1 MNPLPNN
8 RMENSILQQVIER
21 TVNGVIITDEAGF
34 TTWINQGFERIT
46 GFSADEI
53 LGKKPGAILQGP
65 DSDSHVVE
73 AMHLA
78 ISNAEPFD
86 VTILNYKK
94 NGETFWNYIECLP
107 LFENEIHTGFL
118 AIQTDVT
125 PSIIFQNQL
134 IEANKRAQEN
144 SERLLLA
151 FAGGLVGS
159 WDWNPTDDD
168 LYFHESWENLVGA
181 GPGTL
186 EHKIETW
193 VKRIHPDDVDLFTQQ
208 LSLVTRDKQDHFVSE
223 HRILCDQNQ
232 YRWTMARGQ
241 VVARDQHGNPTRMV
255 GVHLDISEQ
264 KRTQRLLDERNDL
277 LQTIL
282 DVIPFAVS
290 WKDAESRYL
299 GCNDMFIELTGLDK
313 RENVIGKTERE
324 FHITP
329 EEVEHILCEDRTIIE
344 SGLPLMHKIEN
355 RVSSKGEQKILDT
368 SKVPLRLYNGTTGL
382 LKISIDIT
390 ELEMARESLR
400 QNELQLRHSG
410 RMQAV
415 GKLAGGVAHEFN
427 NLLQAIRG
435 YVTFALDEVDSD
447 SMARSDLTQ
456 SITAIDR
463 AAKLTTQLL
472 RFSRVEEVE
481 KITCDPQNVIDDLR
495 VLLRPLLP
503 ENIAL
508 EYELSPQ
515 LPQILANPLVLGQ
528 ALLNL
533 CMNSR
538 DAMPSGGTITI
549 GDRLISTSDDARIG
563 FYVKDTGPGIPEN
576 IQDRI
581 FDPFFTTK
589 EVGQGTGL
597 GLAMVYS
604 TAEEHGGSVNFESRP
619 GEGTRF
625 EIIIP
630 VVDENDSPA
639 SRHVDDRF
647 DIQATQNRSKTVKS
661 ILVAEDDSIVMRV
674 TVRMLENLG
683 YHVLSANNGRAAVE
697 VYRQEREDIKCLVF
711 DISMPLMNG
720 TEAYDEI
727 SRLGTSPPIVFCT
740 GYDSNQTL
748 KTDLCQKGY
757 RLINKPFD
765 QTTLEEAINDALL
778 EAAAEE

>member
-1 MNPLPNN
+1 MNPLPQKHIESN
-8 RMENSILQQVIER
+8 ILRQVIER

-46 GFSADEI
+46 GYHLDEI
-53 LGKKPGAILQGP
+53 LGKKPGAVLQGP
-65 DSDSHVVE
+65 DTDPHVIEEMRV
-73 AMHLA
+73 A
-78 ISNAEPFD
+78 ISKAEPFD

-107 LFENEIHTGFL
+107 LYEHERHTGFL

-125 PSIIFQNQL
+125 PSVEFQNQL

-181 GPGTL
+181 EPGTL

-193 VKRIHPDDVDLFTQQ
+193 VKRIHPDDVDQFTQQ
-208 LSLVTRDKQDHFVSE
+208 LAEVTRDKHDHFVSE
-223 HRILCDQNQ
+223 HRILCEPNQ

-241 VVARDQHGNPTRMV
+241 VVARDQNGNPTRMV

-282 DVIPFAVS
+282 EVIPFAVS

-299 GCNDMFIELTGLDK
+299 GCNDLFIEFSGYGS
-313 RENVIGKTERE
+313 REHIIGKSERE
-324 FHITP
+324 LHATP
-329 EEVEHILCEDRTIIE
+329 EEAENILSEDRSIIE
-344 SGLPLMHKIEN
+344 SGQPLMHKIEN
-355 RVSSKGEQKILDT
+355 RVASNGDQKILDT

-435 YVTFALDEVDSD
+435 YVTFARDEVAPD
-447 SMARSDLTQ
+447 SMAHSDLTQ
-456 SITAIDR
+456 SITAIDC
-463 AAKLTTQLL
+463 AAQLTTQLL

-503 ENIAL
+503 ENISL

-549 GDRLISTSDDARIG
+549 GDRLISTSDDVRIG
-563 FYVKDTGPGIPEN
+563 FYVKDTGSGIPED

-604 TAEEHGGSVNFESRP
+604 TAEEHGGSVSFESQP
-619 GEGTRF
+619 GTGTRF
-625 EIIIP
+625 EITLPI
-630 VVDENDSPA
+630 VDENAKQTSQ
-639 SRHVDDRF
+639 RLDDRF

-683 YHVLSANNGRAAVE
+683 YHVLSAKNGRAAVE

-720 TEAYDEI
+720 TEAYEEI

-748 KTDLCQKGY
+748 KTDLSQKGY

-765 QTTLEEAINDALL
+765 QSTLEEAINDALL
-778 EAAAEE
+778 EAAGDE